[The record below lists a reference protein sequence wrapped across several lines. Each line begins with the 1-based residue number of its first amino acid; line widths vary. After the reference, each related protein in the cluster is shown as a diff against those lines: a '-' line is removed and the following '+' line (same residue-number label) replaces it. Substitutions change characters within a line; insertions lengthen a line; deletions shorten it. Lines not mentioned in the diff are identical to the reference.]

1 MFQIGGV
8 SGIPIDP
15 VIPETGEAL
24 QVRVYDG
31 GMGPG
36 TAGLDVIGEPSG
48 VPAGLDV
55 IVAPS
60 GVPAGLDGIGDEGGA
75 AGFTAAWA
83 AAEGAAL

>member
-24 QVRVYDG
+24 QVKVYDG

-36 TAGLDVIGEPSG
+36 TV
-48 VPAGLDV
+48 GLDV

-60 GVPAGLDGIGDEGGA
+60 GVPAGLDGIGDEGGV

-83 AAEGAAL
+83 AAEGGAL